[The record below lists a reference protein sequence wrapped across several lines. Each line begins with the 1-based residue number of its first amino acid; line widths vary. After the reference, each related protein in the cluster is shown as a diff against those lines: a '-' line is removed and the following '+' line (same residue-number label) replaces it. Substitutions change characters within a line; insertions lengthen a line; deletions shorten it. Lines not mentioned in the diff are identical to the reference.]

1 MTIPFNKPYLTGKET
16 EYITQAYAHLSG
28 DGVFTKRCHLWLE
41 TQTQAHKVLLTHS
54 CTAALEMAA
63 LLLDIQQG
71 DEVIM
76 PAYTF
81 VSTANAFVLRGAVPV
96 FIDIR
101 PDTLNMDENQI
112 IAAIT
117 PKTKAIVPVHYAG
130 VACEMDAILAIA
142 KTYNLAVIEDAA
154 QGFLS
159 KYKGR
164 ALGSLGD
171 LGAYSFHETKNI
183 IAGEAGAL
191 LVNNPKF
198 AANAEVIR
206 EKGTNRSQFFR
217 GEVDKYTWQQVGSSF
232 LPNDLTAAFLYAQ
245 LEQSSLITT
254 QRMSIWQ
261 RYHRKFFPLEEAGY
275 LKRPVIPEECEHN
288 AHIYYLVLKDAQAR
302 HELLA
307 YLKQRGIQ
315 AAFHYIPLHTSPAG
329 MRYGRVSGELDNTER
344 LAECMLRLP
353 LWVGLTREMQSE
365 VVQAIETFF
374 E

>member
-16 EYITQAYAHLSG
+16 EYITQAYTHLSG

-41 TQTQAHKVLLTHS
+41 METQTQKALLTHS

-101 PDTLNMDENQI
+101 SDTLNMDENQI

-142 KTYNLAVIEDAA
+142 KAYNLAVVEDAA
-154 QGFLS
+154 QGFLA
-159 KYKGR
+159 KYKGQ

-171 LGAYSFHETKNI
+171 LGAYSFHETKNV

-198 AANAEVIR
+198 AASAEVIR

-302 HELLA
+302 HELLG

-365 VVQAIETFF
+365 VVQAIEAFF

>member
-28 DGVFTKRCHLWLE
+28 DGVFTKRCHQWLE
-41 TQTQAHKVLLTHS
+41 TQTQKALLTHS

-142 KTYNLAVIEDAA
+142 KTYNLAVVEDAA
-154 QGFLS
+154 QGFLA

-183 IAGEAGAL
+183 IAGEGGAL

-232 LPNDLTAAFLYAQ
+232 LPNELTAAFLYAQ
-245 LEQSSLITT
+245 LEHSSLITT

-302 HELLA
+302 HELLV

-329 MRYGRVSGELDNTER
+329 MRYGRVSGELEHTER

-365 VVQAIETFF
+365 VVQAIEAFF